1 MPDAARHPADETLDD
16 PRRTPVTSPTKPSLC
31 RPSRPIPFGI
41 FDDALNRKLND
52 GQDAPSWPGE
62 DFLVGWSGA
71 ALHLALDTC
80 PRHHPSRRDDATV
93 PDSPPPDLTN
103 EEDSAFVRAAGF
115 VVDTVT
121 ATEVAGHL
129 EVGADHHHTP
139 EGIVHGGVY
148 CAAIESAAGVGASAA
163 VSDRGQFAVGVSNV
177 TNFLRPVTAGRL
189 NVTASA
195 VQQGRTLQLWSVRVV
210 REDGRAVADGQVRLQ
225 NVPFPAAG
233 GKDRSNE

>member
-1 MPDAARHPADETLDD
+1 VVVEDCGGVGQGEARRIADQAVTL
-16 PRRTPVTSPTKPSLC
+16 PTKP
-31 RPSRPIPFGI
+31 PIPFGI

-71 ALHLALDTC
+71 ALHLALGTC

-93 PDSPPPDLTN
+93 SDSPPPDLTN
-103 EEDSAFVRAAGF
+103 EADSAFLRAAGF

-121 ATEVAGHL
+121 ETEVVGHL
-129 EVGADHHHTP
+129 EVGADHRTP

-177 TNFLRPVTAGRL
+177 TNFLRPVTAGWL
-189 NVTASA
+189 TVTASA